1 MGATLELAFLGSP
14 EIRINGQV
22 IHVPVRKAL
31 ALLAYLACEP
41 GWHARGQLAFLFW
54 PEKDEAGGRT
64 SVRKIL
70 LYLNETLGQP
80 DVPFLNASREAIA
93 FNAACDAR
101 GDVFE
106 LESAARLARSSETPA
121 DLLDRLELIAATVR
135 GEFMAGF
142 GIADAFEFEDWLE
155 GKRESVRR
163 DLDTVLHRL
172 ARLQAGSGRLEAAL
186 ATARRRVK
194 ADSLNEAAHRTV
206 IELQLEAGDRAGAF
220 ESYRVCHDLLRQE
233 LGIPPAPETE
243 ALIRQVRANGNS
255 TASDFAEAS
264 SGHVAVLSRAIAQ
277 PEDAAAPFVGRA
289 RELELLEQAW
299 NKGLIAFVS
308 GDPGSGKSRLMYEF
322 MREFMHGSIHRQAFI
337 SLENRPGDAGV
348 PYASLARHLRA
359 ILKAQPVTL
368 EVWVTNEL
376 ARILPEYGEAPA
388 PIQSEQGKLRFYQ
401 AITETFQTAIRAN
414 QTLTALLYDDAQF
427 TDTSSAEATRFVLEQ
442 LEPDART
449 RLRILYGYRK
459 NELPAELETNL
470 KQTLLTGEGLL
481 IELEPLPASA
491 LEALLQAL
499 NLNIQPD
506 DLSGVSRTLEQF
518 TGGNPLFVLE
528 TVKSLTEAQHG
539 QQWTAMDL
547 ETMRSEN
554 RLPKSSK
561 VKQVIEQR
569 LERLTKP
576 ARDLL
581 RVAAVM
587 GQEYTLERAAKVLEA
602 NQLVLAEA
610 SEELE
615 VVGFVR
621 QERFTHDLL
630 FEASLEN
637 VPRAAKPLLHSR
649 VLDVLEGQDVPAMIL
664 MRHAEG
670 ANLPKQIVHYGLYAH
685 IDAVNIWKTEL
696 SIDILEKIR
705 KLIADYVY
713 KIEVISFFGQQVIVS
728 VYSWLIKMYVLTEKF
743 DKANDTRREYRF
755 LSKENMEMECLALME
770 WSNDEFFEDAEQAL
784 KIAELTSKKQLII
797 QAEVNLSQNKN
808 ARGKN
813 TREKAKFAETHM
825 ERAVKIAEEFV
836 DSGQKFDDKLVPIGS
851 KIEWD
856 SPESYLISAYVD
868 LAGRKENLNLFYEA
882 EILLQKSM
890 KLILNYPYNVPFV
903 CTQSAYN
910 KISIGKL
917 KEAMNYAK
925 SAISEAHVWNPPSRV
940 WAHVPFFYIIL
951 EQGQYYQLLQEVK
964 KVAITARIEAKSDLS
979 IINGLTKLALGNL
992 NAAYLTLHDVQA
1004 LLLASSDWIGAE
1016 NVESSLCSIALLRE
1030 DWKLAYHWAKTLIA
1044 ARNED
1049 QMLNLPPMHHWHLET
1064 EALLRAGDITIARAD
1079 IEARAIQVKDLNRYL
1094 IPHLRSE
1101 AVLDRHDQEID
1112 TALEKLSRALTLA
1125 KEIGLPRET
1134 WEIEA
1139 EIAHLHDILHHTDL
1153 AAAARS
1159 RAMTIRDSLAANIPD
1174 ETMNRT
1180 YLEFTQKQ
1188 IDLPIWKWHAND
1200 AQT

>member
-1 MGATLELAFLGSP
+1 
-14 EIRINGQV
+14 
-22 IHVPVRKAL
+22 
-31 ALLAYLACEP
+31 
-41 GWHARGQLAFLFW
+41 
-54 PEKDEAGGRT
+54 
-64 SVRKIL
+64 
-70 LYLNETLGQP
+70 
-80 DVPFLNASREAIA
+80 
-93 FNAACDAR
+93 
-101 GDVFE
+101 
-106 LESAARLARSSETPA
+106 
-121 DLLDRLELIAATVR
+121 VR

-142 GIADAFEFEDWLE
+142 GIADAFDFEDWLE

-172 ARLQAGSGRLEAAL
+172 ARLQAGNGRLEAAL

-264 SGHVAVLSRAIAQ
+264 SGHIAVLSRAIAQ

-308 GDPGSGKSRLMYEF
+308 GDPGSGKSRLMH
-322 MREFMHGSIHRQAFI
+322 EFMHGSIHHQAFI

-414 QTLTALLYDDAQF
+414 QILTALLYDDAQF

-449 RLRILYGYRK
+449 QLRILYGYRK
-459 NELPAELETNL
+459 NELPAELEANL
-470 KQTLLTGEGLL
+470 KQSLLTGEGLL

-499 NLNIQPD
+499 NLNIQTD
-506 DLSGVSRTLEQF
+506 DLGGVSRTLEQF

-649 VLDVLEGQDVPAMIL
+649 VLDVLEVAGIPAAVLVKHAYASDRHKSVVRFGLQAAQEAQYVWAPKDALNHLERLRDLFLQVSANGDYQDAF
-664 MRHAEG
+664 
-670 ANLPKQIVHYGLYAH
+670 
-685 IDAVNIWKTEL
+685 
-696 SIDILEKIR
+696 SIEKIFEMYR
-705 KLIADYVY
+705 LLRRFYGWSLNIAQARIIADEHLKLMYARQVTEEIAGLLCYYGFAEFGDGVY
-713 KIEVISFFGQQVIVS
+713 TQMELLQF
-728 VYSWLIKMYVLTEKF
+728 
-743 DKANDTRREYRF
+743 
-755 LSKENMEMECLALME
+755 SK
-770 WSNDEFFEDAEQAL
+770 QAL
-784 KIAELTSKKQLII
+784 S
-797 QAEVNLSQNKN
+797 
-808 ARGKN
+808 
-813 TREKAKFAETHM
+813 
-825 ERAVKIAEEFV
+825 
-836 DSGQKFDDKLVPIGS
+836 
-851 KIEWD
+851 
-856 SPESYLISAYVD
+856 
-868 LAGRKENLNLFYEA
+868 LA
-882 EILLQKSM
+882 QKSGGED
-890 KLILNYPYNVPFV
+890 LLSV
-903 CTQSAYN
+903 A
-910 KISIGKL
+910 
-917 KEAMNYAK
+917 E
-925 SAISEAHVWNPPSRV
+925 SAISLNIAFQSNPEGDL
-940 WAHVPFFYIIL
+940 YTL
-951 EQGQYYQLLQEVK
+951 KLLAVDHAK
-964 KVAITARIEAKSDLS
+964 KALCHAENFAKSDVASCIYIPGMTTKKDVIVLAHVYLS
-979 IINGLTKLALGNL
+979 FALGATNLFQDVEFYQEKAMHLDDASDGPQNPCLYRYQLALTKIRLGKLPEAERLSHEALGFVDRWVRARQFPAYNPL
-992 NAAYLTLHDVQA
+992 FSVYAQSGKYIQIEHTLQLLEDTSSEDSAKRLFRKYEGLMHFARGGLVRARDTWIVGLMHEQQLQKDSQHQFFESALCAVSVLLGNWATALENAQKAVSARDYRA
-1004 LLLASSDWIGAE
+1004 LPFP
-1016 NVESSLCSIALLRE
+1016 ESCDYWHFETIALLHAGE
-1030 DWKLAYHWAKTLIA
+1030 VEVAYA
-1044 ARNED
+1044 
-1049 QMLNLPPMHHWHLET
+1049 
-1064 EALLRAGDITIARAD
+1064 DIQARAPHVTKW
-1079 IEARAIQVKDLNRYL
+1079 RRYL
-1094 IPHLRSE
+1094 LPHLRSE
-1101 AVLDRHDQEID
+1101 AVLDRHDQKID

-1139 EIAHLHDILHHTDL
+1139 EIAHLHDTLHHTDL

-1159 RAMTIRDSLAANIPD
+1159 RAMTIRDALAANIPD

-1188 IDLPIWKWHAND
+1188 IDLPIWKWHAD
-1200 AQT
+1200 DTQA

>member
-1 MGATLELAFLGSP
+1 MGATLELALLGSP
-14 EIRINGQV
+14 EIRINGRL

-93 FNAACDAR
+93 FNAACDAQ

-121 DLLDRLELIAATVR
+121 DLLDRLELIVGTVR

-243 ALIRQVRANGNS
+243 ALIRQVRATGNS

-277 PEDAAAPFVGRA
+277 PEDAASPFVGRA

-299 NKGLIAFVS
+299 EKGLIAFVS
-308 GDPGSGKSRLMYEF
+308 GDPGSGKSRLMHEF
-322 MREFMHGSIHRQAFI
+322 MREFMHQQAFI

-359 ILKAQPVTL
+359 ILKTQPVTL

-427 TDTSSAEATRFVLEQ
+427 TDTSSSEATRFVLEQ

-459 NELPAELETNL
+459 NELPAELEANL
-470 KQTLLTGEGLL
+470 KQSLLTGEGLL

-528 TVKSLTEAQHG
+528 TVKSLTETQHG

-649 VLDVLEGQDVPAMIL
+649 VLDVLEGIDVPAMV
-664 MRHAEG
+664 MVRHAEG
-670 ANLPKQIVHYGLYAH
+670 ANLPKQIVKYSFDAH
-685 IDAVNIWKTEL
+685 MEAVNTWSTDI
-696 SIDILEKIR
+696 SIMNLERIRTIILEHEFFQNTFDEFGQLIIISTYRWLLKMYHLTEKTH
-705 KLIADYVY
+705 KLNFTWQELVHISKGNREVECIARMWDYGIENTYENAEMCLNIAKETGKVQLIIEAEFNIADYGNINHSDDLEKVR
-713 KIEVISFFGQQVIVS
+713 ISITHLERG
-728 VYSWLIKMYVLTEKF
+728 
-743 DKANDTRREYRF
+743 
-755 LSKENMEMECLALME
+755 LSLA
-770 WSNDEFFEDAEQAL
+770 
-784 KIAELTSKKQLII
+784 
-797 QAEVNLSQNKN
+797 
-808 ARGKN
+808 R
-813 TREKAKFAETHM
+813 
-825 ERAVKIAEEFV
+825 EFV
-836 DSGQKFDDKLVPIGS
+836 ESNGKMDNSLIPIGE
-851 KIEWD
+851 KIMFK
-856 SPESYLISAYVD
+856 SPKNYLINA
-868 LAGRKENLNLFYEA
+868 LCMIANRKSCLNLFFEA
-882 EILLQKSM
+882 EILFEQ
-890 KLILNYPYNVPFV
+890 
-903 CTQSAYN
+903 
-910 KISIGKL
+910 
-917 KEAMNYAK
+917 
-925 SAISEAHVWNPPSRV
+925 AINIIFTDPS
-940 WAHVPFFYIIL
+940 
-951 EQGQYYQLLQEVK
+951 
-964 KVAITARIEAKSDLS
+964 
-979 IINGLTKLALGNL
+979 
-992 NAAYLTLHDVQA
+992 
-1004 LLLASSDWIGAE
+1004 
-1016 NVESSLCSIALLRE
+1016 
-1030 DWKLAYHWAKTLIA
+1030 
-1044 ARNED
+1044 
-1049 QMLNLPPMHHWHLET
+1049 
-1064 EALLRAGDITIARAD
+1064 
-1079 IEARAIQVKDLNRYL
+1079 
-1094 IPHLRSE
+1094 
-1101 AVLDRHDQEID
+1101 
-1112 TALEKLSRALTLA
+1112 
-1125 KEIGLPRET
+1125 
-1134 WEIEA
+1134 
-1139 EIAHLHDILHHTDL
+1139 
-1153 AAAARS
+1153 
-1159 RAMTIRDSLAANIPD
+1159 
-1174 ETMNRT
+1174 
-1180 YLEFTQKQ
+1180 
-1188 IDLPIWKWHAND
+1188 
-1200 AQT
+1200 